1 MESLKAIEV
10 LLGIIVIGL
19 GWWNSAMWA
28 EIKDLRIRDI
38 KAGEEMT
45 RLQVLIAGN
54 YITREELRDSMRE
67 MTMAVTSRIDQLGA
81 TVNTQL
87 TVLHEDLK
95 DKADKP

>member
-1 MESLKAIEV
+1 MESLKAV
-10 LLGIIVIGL
+10 DALLGIVVIGL
-19 GWWNSAMWA
+19 GWWNTTMWS
-28 EIKDLRIRDI
+28 EIKDLRIRDSESS
-38 KAGEEMT
+38 KEMT

-67 MTMAVTSRIDQLGA
+67 MTMAVTNRIDQLGA

-95 DKADKP
+95 DKADKT

>member
-1 MESLKAIEV
+1 MESLKAVEV

-38 KAGEEMT
+38 KADEEMT

-67 MTMAVTSRIDQLGA
+67 MTMAVTSRIDQLGT

>member
-1 MESLKAIEV
+1 METLKAVEV

-38 KAGEEMT
+38 KADEEMT

-67 MTMAVTSRIDQLGA
+67 MTMAVTSRIDQLGT